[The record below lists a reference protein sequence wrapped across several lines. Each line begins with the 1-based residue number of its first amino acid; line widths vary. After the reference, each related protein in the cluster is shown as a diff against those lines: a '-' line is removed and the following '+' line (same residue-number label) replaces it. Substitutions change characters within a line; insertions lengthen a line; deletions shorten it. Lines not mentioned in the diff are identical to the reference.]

1 MRVVALQAAVG
12 YRGMAILEFADF
24 FHVLMTSKTQLV
36 AWTEQMLFIVRGM
49 RVMAFDALPFG
60 RYLVHALCLG
70 RDYIVMACEANFVG
84 IGGQQ
89 FAMIRRVRV
98 VATSAVSV
106 LERRMDKLFFQLIP
120 ECDMTGEA
128 NGALS
133 PFFQVKIVRF
143 RGRTDGGKHHH
154 SHAESHQAEK
164 IPSFHISHLYF
175 LMI

>member
-1 MRVVALQAAVG
+1 
-12 YRGMAILEFADF
+12 MAILEFTDV
-24 FHVLMTSKTQLV
+24 FHVLMTSKAQLV

-49 RVMAFDALPFG
+49 RVMTLDTLPFG

-89 FAMIRRVRV
+89 FAVIRRVRV
-98 VATSAVSV
+98 VATRAVSV
-106 LERRMDKLFFQLIP
+106 LERRMDKLFFQFDL
-120 ECDMTGEA
+120 ECGMTGET

-133 PFFQVKIVRF
+133 PLFQVKIVRF
-143 RGRTDGGKHHH
+143 RGRTDRGEHHQ